1 MIIIAIVSL
10 GCLHPVTKV
19 QSAALHFFLDEEVE
33 EDSDEDE
40 EDVRT
45 CLGLYVAHILMSSKL
60 PDIKALHHRR
70 TINKKTRSGDKKLE
84 RTIKTVNKV
93 CCSVFA

>member
-1 MIIIAIVSL
+1 M
-10 GCLHPVTKV
+10 TKV

-45 CLGLYVAHILMSSKL
+45 CLGL
-60 PDIKALHHRR
+60 
-70 TINKKTRSGDKKLE
+70 
-84 RTIKTVNKV
+84 
-93 CCSVFA
+93 